1 MHYFSNYLNNNESRR
16 INKIHFVGIGG
27 SGMSG
32 IAEVLHNLGF
42 EVTGSDLSKN
52 EATTRLTDL
61 GINIAYVHIAEN
73 VAYCDAVVSS
83 SAITND
89 NIELVTAKKRRIPII
104 HRSEMLAELMRFKY
118 GIAVAGSHGKTTTT
132 SLIATIL
139 AEANYDPTF
148 VVGGKLNKFSSN
160 AKLGSGEFFV
170 AESDE
175 SDGSFLRLNPLLAV
189 VTNVDNDHLSNY
201 ENNFNN
207 LKKAFLDFIHRLP
220 FYGLLVAC
228 KDDQVT
234 CGIIQDISRSVLTY
248 GFSEQADIRAIN
260 YKQQENISS
269 FQVILPGEIKP
280 KEVKLNLPGRH
291 NVLNALAAI
300 AVSLELNIDFSV
312 IAEALEHFH
321 GTDRRFQIHGNFL
334 VNGNKLLLI
343 DDYGH
348 HPREISAVINAIKS
362 GWPKKRLVVVFQPH
376 RYSRTN
382 QLFWDFIQAL
392 SFADYVI
399 LLDIYSAG
407 ENNISGISSNRLSEE
422 LGQQLPNRVICVPN
436 QANLEDALILQLK
449 NIIQNEDILL
459 MQGAGDVGKLTKK
472 LVTKLELIK
481 EKLNA

>member
-1 MHYFSNYLNNNESRR
+1 MHYFNNYLNNNESRR

-83 SAITND
+83 SAIMND

-175 SDGSFLRLNPLLAV
+175 SDGSFCA
-189 VTNVDNDHLSNY
+189 
-201 ENNFNN
+201 
-207 LKKAFLDFIHRLP
+207 
-220 FYGLLVAC
+220 
-228 KDDQVT
+228 
-234 CGIIQDISRSVLTY
+234 
-248 GFSEQADIRAIN
+248 
-260 YKQQENISS
+260 
-269 FQVILPGEIKP
+269 
-280 KEVKLNLPGRH
+280 
-291 NVLNALAAI
+291 
-300 AVSLELNIDFSV
+300 
-312 IAEALEHFH
+312 
-321 GTDRRFQIHGNFL
+321 
-334 VNGNKLLLI
+334 
-343 DDYGH
+343 
-348 HPREISAVINAIKS
+348 
-362 GWPKKRLVVVFQPH
+362 
-376 RYSRTN
+376 
-382 QLFWDFIQAL
+382 
-392 SFADYVI
+392 
-399 LLDIYSAG
+399 
-407 ENNISGISSNRLSEE
+407 
-422 LGQQLPNRVICVPN
+422 
-436 QANLEDALILQLK
+436 
-449 NIIQNEDILL
+449 
-459 MQGAGDVGKLTKK
+459 
-472 LVTKLELIK
+472 
-481 EKLNA
+481 